1 MVQAAIAELE
11 AREGRSGSESMVGE
25 DEGDA
30 LCLCLDEEADD
41 GRESLLLFCSL
52 ELLDDEKMALNMM
65 AAASSRRGVG
75 KYGGVTGRNV
85 SGGGEVER
93 WERRQEARGASRAQE
108 HQCRFTAASRHSTLS
123 ARGRAHIW
131 LHGMSPFPP
140 KSAPRRV
147 LANSSTTSKV
157 EAGPKKS
164 NSMWTAKC

>member
-1 MVQAAIAELE
+1 
-11 AREGRSGSESMVGE
+11 MVGE

-93 WERRQEARGASRAQE
+93 WERRQEAQTLTVRSN
-108 HQCRFTAASRHSTLS
+108 STSIQPSGKL
-123 ARGRAHIW
+123 IW
-131 LHGMSPFPP
+131 LGCNACHRNTRIDARHES
-140 KSAPRRV
+140 SAATRRC
-147 LANSSTTSKV
+147 ANAQGKEKIV
-157 EAGPKKS
+157 R
-164 NSMWTAKC
+164 